1 MASHTKRDY
10 YEILGVTRTA
20 AQEEIKSAYRK
31 AALKWHPDRNP
42 DKKEIAEGK
51 FREATEAYS
60 VLFDAQK
67 RAAYDRFGHA
77 GVSGADSAFNG
88 TIFEEFR
95 DIFGDFFGFEDVFGR
110 SGGARSR
117 SRVQR
122 GNDLRYDMRLSFE
135 EAAAGV
141 TTKIRIPR
149 QEFCETCNGT
159 GAKAGTGVSACE
171 TCKGHGQLHYQQ
183 GFFAINRTCPA
194 CQGAGQVIREKC
206 PGCRGKGRLERT
218 RVIDVRIPP
227 GVDSQTRIRLQGE
240 GEPGANGGPPGDL
253 YIVLEVNEHPFFERR
268 GADLYCTIP
277 INILAGGAGR
287 RDFRAR
293 AARRGTGLHTGGHAN
308 RRHPSPQGE
317 RPARP
322 ARRGKGRPVRQ
333 RARHDAGQAH
343 ARPAA
348 SAAAI
353 GRNARSRKSPR
364 GAQLF
369 VLRKDERHLRLAASG
384 SGRIQTPSPVNPI
397 ALECA

>member
-77 GVSGADSAFNG
+77 GVSGADSSFNG

-110 SGGARSR
+110 GGGTRSR

-122 GNDLRYDMRLSFE
+122 GNDLRYDMRMGFE
-135 EAAAGV
+135 EAATGV

-149 QEFCETCNGT
+149 QEFCEGCNGT

-183 GFFAINRTCPA
+183 GFFTITRTCPA

-206 PGCRGKGRLERT
+206 PGCRGKGRIERT

-227 GVDSQTRIRLQGE
+227 GVDSQTRIRVPGE

-277 INILAGGAGR
+277 INVSQAALGAEISVPVLHGEESVSIPEGTQTGAILRLKGKGLPDPHGGGKGDLYVNVRVMTPGKLTRDQR
-287 RDFRAR
+287 R
-293 AARRGTGLHTGGHAN
+293 LL
-308 RRHPSPQGE
+308 QQLGE
-317 RPARP
+317 TLEVENRPAE
-322 ARRGKGRPVRQ
+322 
-333 RARHDAGQAH
+333 
-343 ARPAA
+343 
-348 SAAAI
+348 
-353 GRNARSRKSPR
+353 RNSSFFEKM
-364 GAQLF
+364 
-369 VLRKDERHLRLAASG
+369 KDIFG
-384 SGRIQTPSPVNPI
+384 
-397 ALECA
+397 